1 MCNDAV
7 SCFYC
12 KYFDVGYAYFDNE
25 GQPVENYICTHTPER
40 NDIEDLSKPC
50 EHFESLLLG

>member
-40 NDIEDLSKPC
+40 NDIEDPSKPC
-50 EHFESLLLG
+50 EQFKLLL